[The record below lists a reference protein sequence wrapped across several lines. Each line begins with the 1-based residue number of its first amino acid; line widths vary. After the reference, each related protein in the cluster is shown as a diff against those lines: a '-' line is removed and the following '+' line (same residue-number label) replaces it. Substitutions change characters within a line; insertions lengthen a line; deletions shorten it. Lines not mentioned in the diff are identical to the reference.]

1 MYLRVKSYLML
12 VRIVK
17 MEFKPEEVENFIQL
31 FEERKE
37 KIRSFPGCTY
47 LELLQGTSAN
57 HSVFMTYSYWAS
69 EDDLNN
75 YRYSDYFA
83 ETWQLTKAMFSKK
96 AEAISTHKLYSLK

>member
-1 MYLRVKSYLML
+1 ML

-17 MEFKPEEVENFIQL
+17 MEFKPEEVANFIQL

-37 KIRSFPGCTY
+37 KIRSFPGCNY
-47 LELLQGTSAN
+47 LELLQGTDAN
-57 HSVFMTYSYWAS
+57 TTVFMTYSYWDS

-83 ETWQLTKAMFSKK
+83 ETWKLTKAMFSKR
-96 AEAISTHKLYSLK
+96 AEALSTQKLYTLK